1 MVARLNTPKLDNVP
15 SPETNLGTAL
25 FVASPINIFPV
36 LRGMEGSK
44 ENVVVP
50 VTLRALRFVIPVAV
64 KSVVEILLVNI
75 LTKLP
80 LV

>member
-15 SPETNLGTAL
+15 SPDIALGTAML
-25 FVASPINIFPV
+25 VASPINIFPV
-36 LRGMEGSK
+36 PSGIEGNK

-64 KSVVEILLVNI
+64 RSVVDILLVNI